1 MKAGAET
8 VSSESVLIYAPVG
21 RDAEVIASVLKQA
34 QIDARIT
41 PDVASF
47 LSGLPEATAAVVTEE
62 ALLKDDRAPLAAWVA
77 EQPPWSDFP
86 FILLSFRGESEART
100 GQLVDLLGNVTLLE
114 RPLRAM
120 AVVSSVRAAV
130 RARRRQR
137 QALDY
142 LEECAR
148 TEAKLRE
155 ITATLEDRVRERTQ
169 QLSQANNRLTAEIAE
184 RERAESF
191 LLQSRKM
198 EAIGQ
203 LTGGVAHD
211 FNNLLTVILGNISM
225 LEKTPIAKA
234 DAGLARRM
242 SHMRIAAERGA
253 KLTSQ
258 LLAFSRKQRLEP
270 KALDLNKTVT
280 NMRELLQSS
289 VGATLGITIK
299 LTPELWRADVDP
311 TQIELVLLNLAIN
324 ARDAMENAGSLVIET
339 ANVTCGPPERQEH
352 PPAGDYVMVS
362 VADSGTGMTE
372 DVLARAFEPFFT
384 TKAIG
389 KGSGLGLSQV
399 LGFAKQSG
407 GGVRIDTNPGYG
419 TAVRVYLPRS
429 SETAVEEEG
438 AQAVEWN
445 MPEQQATILLV
456 DDDAGVRDVTA
467 AMLRDLGYK
476 VLEAGSGKTALE
488 ILKKDSSIE
497 LALMD
502 YAMPEMNGAEV
513 AKQARNLRPN
523 LPIVFI
529 TGYADASAL
538 AGIGEDRIIRKPF
551 ANGDISQKLR
561 SALIKRPVGRSGL
574 RSDIAAAPDRR
585 GA

>member
-1 MKAGAET
+1 MSAGADIAP
-8 VSSESVLIYAPVG
+8 SELVLIYAPVG
-21 RDAEVIASVLKQA
+21 RDADVIASLLTQA
-34 QIDARIT
+34 DIEPRIA
-41 PDVASF
+41 PDIASF
-47 LSGLPEATAAVVTEE
+47 LGALSDATAAVVTEE
-62 ALLKDDRAPLAAWVA
+62 ALMRDDRTPLAAWVA
-77 EQPPWSDFP
+77 AQPPWSDFP

-100 GQLVDLLGNVTLLE
+100 GQVVELLGNVTLLE

-120 AVVSSVRAAV
+120 AVVSAVRSAV

-137 QALDY
+137 QALRY
-142 LEECAR
+142 LEECAK
-148 TEAKLRE
+148 TESKLRE
-155 ITATLEDRVRERTQ
+155 LTATLEDRVRERTQ

-211 FNNLLTVILGNISM
+211 FNNLLTVIIGNVGM
-225 LEKTPIAKA
+225 LEKSAVAKS
-234 DAGLARRM
+234 DSTLARRL

-270 KALDLNKTVT
+270 KALDLNQSVT

-289 VGATLGITIK
+289 VGATLRIETK
-299 LTPELWRADVDP
+299 LDAELWRADVDP

-324 ARDAMENAGSLVIET
+324 ARDAMQTGGSLLVET
-339 ANVTCGPPERQEH
+339 RNITCGSPERQEH
-352 PPAGDYVMVS
+352 PPAGDFVMVA
-362 VADSGTGMTE
+362 VTDNGTGMTE
-372 DVLARAFEPFFT
+372 EILARAFEPFFT
-384 TKAIG
+384 TKAVG

-407 GGVRIDTNPGYG
+407 GGVRIDTRPGAG
-419 TAVRVYLPRS
+419 TSVKVYLPRS
-429 SETAVEEEG
+429 SETAADEQNV
-438 AQAVEWN
+438 QSVEWN
-445 MPEQQATILLV
+445 MPQQQAKILLV
-456 DDDAGVRDVTA
+456 DDDPGVRDVTA
-467 AMLRDLGYK
+467 CMLRDLGYS
-476 VLEAGSGKTALE
+476 VLEAGSGPAALE
-488 ILKKDSSIE
+488 MLKSEPTIE
-497 LALMD
+497 LALVD

-513 AKQARNLRPN
+513 AKHARVLRPL

-538 AGIGEDRIIRKPF
+538 AGIGEERIIRKPF
-551 ANGDISQKLR
+551 ANGDISNKLR
-561 SALIKRPVGRSGL
+561 AALVKRSGDSSRL
-574 RSDIAAAPDRR
+574 RRDIA
-585 GA
+585 GHS

>member
-1 MKAGAET
+1 MNAGAET
-8 VSSESVLIYAPVG
+8 RFSEAVLIHAPIG
-21 RDAEVIASVLKQA
+21 RDADVIASVLSQGN
-34 QIDARIT
+34 IESRIA
-41 PDVASF
+41 PDFNSF
-47 LSGLPEATAAVVTEE
+47 LCGLPEATVAVVTEE
-62 ALLKDDRAPLAAWVA
+62 ALMGNDRTPLAAWVG

-120 AVVSSVRAAV
+120 AVVSAVRSAI

-137 QALDY
+137 QALRY
-142 LEECAR
+142 LDECAR

-155 ITATLEDRVRERTQ
+155 MTATLEDRVRERTQ

-203 LTGGVAHD
+203 LTGGVAHV
-211 FNNLLTVILGNISM
+211 FNNLLTVIIGNIGM
-225 LEKTPIAKA
+225 LEKTATAKS
-234 DAGLARRM
+234 DPVLGRRL

-270 KALDLNKTVT
+270 KALDLNHTVT

-289 VGATLGITIK
+289 VGATLRIETK
-299 LTPELWRADVDP
+299 LDPELWRADVDP

-324 ARDAMENAGSLVIET
+324 ARDAMDNAGLLLVET
-339 ANVTCGPPERQEH
+339 CNVSCGPPELQEH
-352 PPAGDYVMVS
+352 PPAGDYVMVA
-362 VADSGTGMTE
+362 VTDSGSGMTE
-372 DVLARAFEPFFT
+372 EILARAFEPFFT

-407 GGVRIDTNPGYG
+407 GGVRIDTRPGEG
-419 TAVRVYLPRS
+419 TSVKVYLPRS
-429 SETAVEEEG
+429 AATVAEEQSV
-438 AQAVEWN
+438 QAVEWN
-445 MPEQQATILLV
+445 MPQEQATILLV
-456 DDDAGVRDVTA
+456 DDDPGVRDVTA
-467 AMLRDLGYK
+467 SMLRDLGYS
-476 VLEAGSGKTALE
+476 VVEAGSGQAALE
-488 ILKKDSSIE
+488 ALKNEPAIE
-497 LALMD
+497 LALVD
-502 YAMPEMNGAEV
+502 YAMPGMNGAEV
-513 AKQARNLRPN
+513 AKQARALSPL

-538 AGIGEDRIIRKPF
+538 AGISEERIIRKPF
-551 ANGDISQKLR
+551 ANGDVSTKLR
-561 SALIKRPVGRSGL
+561 AALTKRAGRRSGL
-574 RSDIAAAPDRR
+574 QRDVAGHS
-585 GA
+585 